1 MVILA
6 FAIEGIIE
14 QVLLNFCQATDECPR
29 SLTLRVT
36 SEQVNYYLG
45 FNFRED

>member
-6 FAIEGIIE
+6 FAIRDTIE
-14 QVLLNFCQATDECPR
+14 KVLLNFCQATDECPR

-36 SEQVNYYLG
+36 SEEVNYYPG
-45 FNFRED
+45 FNFTVD